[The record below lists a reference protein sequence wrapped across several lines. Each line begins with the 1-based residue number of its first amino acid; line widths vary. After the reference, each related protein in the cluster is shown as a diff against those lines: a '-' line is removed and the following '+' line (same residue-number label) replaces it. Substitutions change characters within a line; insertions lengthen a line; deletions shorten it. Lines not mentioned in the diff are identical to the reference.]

1 MTPHIFTIVRNSE
14 PKIHSTETVSQLSN
28 ETNVKVIS
36 SNEKSDQN
44 VKQFF
49 I

>member
-1 MTPHIFTIVRNSE
+1 MTLYIFTIVRNSE
-14 PKIHSTETVSQLSN
+14 TKIHSMETVSQLSN
-28 ETNVKVIS
+28 EANVKVIS

-49 I
+49 Y